1 MAGSLN
7 RWAFMLTI
15 GLTGGIGAG
24 KSMVADLLRQNG
36 AVVID
41 ADRLGHEAYSPHSA
55 AWNAVVAA
63 FGRDIL
69 TPEEEIDRRKLG
81 AIVFADAAQLER
93 LNAIMHPIMAG
104 MVSQRQKELRAQG
117 VPVVVVEAAV
127 LFEAGW
133 DSLVD
138 EVWSAHSPTDTVV
151 SRLQQRNGLTEAE
164 ALKRIN
170 SQMPAAERNRRS
182 DVIVDNA
189 GDLDNLRRTVANL
202 WDTRVKGRISQ
213 SNG

>member
-1 MAGSLN
+1 
-7 RWAFMLTI
+7 MLTI

-24 KSMVADLLRQNG
+24 KSVVADLLRQNG

-93 LNAIMHPIMAG
+93 LNAIMHPIMAE
-104 MVSQRQKELRAQG
+104 MVAQRQNDLRAQG

-133 DSLVD
+133 DALVD
-138 EVWSAHSPTDTVV
+138 EVWSAHSPTAAVV
-151 SRLQQRNGLTEAE
+151 ARLQQRNGLTEAE

-182 DVIVDNA
+182 DVVVQNA
-189 GDLDNLRRTVANL
+189 GDLDTLRRTVAAL
-202 WDTRVKGRISQ
+202 WDARVKGRISQ

>member
-1 MAGSLN
+1 
-7 RWAFMLTI
+7 MLTI

-55 AWNAVVAA
+55 AWDAVVAA

-81 AIVFADAAQLER
+81 AIVFADAAHLER
-93 LNAIMHPIMAG
+93 LNAIMHPIMAE
-104 MVSQRQKELRAQG
+104 MVAQRQNDLRAQG

-138 EVWSAHSPTDTVV
+138 EVWSADSPTAAVV
-151 SRLQQRNGLTEAE
+151 ARLQQRNGLTEAE

-182 DVIVDNA
+182 DVVVPNA
-189 GDLDNLRRTVANL
+189 GDLDTLRRTVATL
-202 WDTRVKGRISQ
+202 WATRVKGRISQ